1 MRRNLL
7 PQCVLAA
14 IAFSAC
20 GQRDGDAVDSDAS
33 VLDVASTDTSAV
45 ADVADAALDPTMPDA
60 GDTADSADTGP
71 SPMACNGHVELCD
84 RPFDAVVLAG
94 THNSMSTQD
103 DGFIAPNQNRS
114 IARQLEDGIRAML
127 VDTYRD
133 DDGLALCHG
142 DCAFGRSDAIEQL
155 GGIAAFLREHPNEV
169 MAFIFQDGVSI
180 DDSVTMLEQSGLAEL
195 ALVPP
200 APGEPWPTLRE
211 MIERDARVILTHE
224 SGRSGPDW
232 FPSAWDVFVDT
243 PYSFETVDEF
253 TCRRNRGPEGA
264 PLRLLNHWLGSPLP
278 WPWLAE
284 EANPRAVLQARADE
298 CTDAW
303 GAPPTIVAVDFYDIG
318 ALFEVVDALN
328 GVVPQR

>member
-1 MRRNLL
+1 MRRHIRPLYL
-7 PQCVLAA
+7 LAA
-14 IAFSAC
+14 LGLAAC
-20 GQRDGDAVDSDAS
+20 AESDGDAVDSDAS
-33 VLDVASTDTSAV
+33 VLDAASTDASDA
-45 ADVADAALDPTMPDA
+45 ADAADAALDPTPPDA
-60 GDTADSADTGP
+60 GDTADSHDASP
-71 SPMACNGHVELCD
+71 PPMACNGHVELCD
-84 RPFDAVVLAG
+84 RTFDTIVLAG

-114 IARQLEDGIRAML
+114 MAQQLEDGIRAML
-127 VDTYRD
+127 IDTYRD
-133 DDGLALCHG
+133 GDGLALCHG

-155 GGIAAFLREHPNEV
+155 GGIATFLREHPHEV
-169 MAFIFQDGVSI
+169 MAFIFQDGVSA
-180 DDSVTMLEQSGLAEL
+180 DDSVAMLEQSGLAEL

-211 MIERDARVILTHE
+211 MIERDTRVLLTHE

-232 FPSAWDVFVDT
+232 FPRAWDVFVDT
-243 PYSFETVDEF
+243 PYSFETVDDF
-253 TCRRNRGPEGA
+253 SCRRNRGPEDA

-284 EANPRAVLQARADE
+284 EANPRDVLQPRADA
-298 CTDAW
+298 CTEAW

-328 GVVPQR
+328 GVTTR